1 MDLPSQMILFARV
14 VNAGSFSAA
23 ARILDQ
29 TTSTVS
35 RQIANLEDRVGVRL
49 LSRSNHG
56 LVVTEEGRAFLSRC
70 VELSEKVSEAQ
81 TFAETMNDRPKGRL
95 KLVSTVAFGK
105 SQLLPIVPDFLSR
118 HRDVSV
124 SMELTD
130 RKIDL
135 SEGDADLAIRFSE
148 QIDDDRVIAKKL
160 ARNRRLICAA
170 PGYLARF
177 GTPSRLADLAGHNCL
192 QLSTVDSW
200 NDWHIE
206 DGANGGAVQL
216 GGNFEVNS
224 ADGIYHAALAGVGIA
239 RLSTYL
245 INDDIKAG
253 RLVRVFPD
261 YADDSSNILVT
272 YSQRRNLSPKVRAF
286 IDFMVEIFGTVPPW
300 ERSLDSV
307 SNSKRAA
314 G

>member
-1 MDLPSQMILFARV
+1 MDLPTQMILFARV

-35 RQIANLEDRVGVRL
+35 RQIGNLEDRVGVRL

-56 LVVTEEGRAFLSRC
+56 LVVTEEGKAFLSRC
-70 VELSEKVSEAQ
+70 VEISERVSEAE
-81 TFAETMNDRPKGRL
+81 TFAESMNDRPKGRL

-105 SQLLPIVPDFLSR
+105 SQLLPIIPAFLAR
-118 HRDVSV
+118 YRDVSV
-124 SMELTD
+124 SLELTD

-170 PGYLARF
+170 PQYLARS

-206 DGANGGAVQL
+206 DLASGEAVQL
-216 GGNFEVNS
+216 GGNLEVNS

-245 INDDIKAG
+245 INDDIRTG
-253 RLVRVFPD
+253 RLVQIFPE

-272 YSQRRNLSPKVRAF
+272 YSQRRNLSPKIRAL
-286 IDFMVEIFGTVPPW
+286 IDYMVEIFGTVPPW
-300 ERSLDSV
+300 ERSFAG
-307 SNSKRAA
+307 NSIAKRAS
-314 G
+314 